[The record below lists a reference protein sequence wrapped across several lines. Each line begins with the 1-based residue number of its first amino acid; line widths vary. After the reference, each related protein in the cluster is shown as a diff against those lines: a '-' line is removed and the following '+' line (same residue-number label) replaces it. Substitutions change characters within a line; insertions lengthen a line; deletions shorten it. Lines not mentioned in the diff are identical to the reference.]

1 MDLCRWISTAPSG
14 PGEGSNMDV
23 IDWFVP
29 PTVRDDP
36 RKNMRHRGIA
46 KSMLSI
52 SLVVS
57 LMLLGVVLVRGHLPV
72 VEYALFAAGIL
83 FPVLG
88 ALLIRATAD
97 ITLGLVVANFG
108 GILIIGVRAFL
119 TGGINSIAL
128 PGFLA
133 NLALQSTFG
142 NAAILLVTGAA
153 LAVAL
158 VFLYV
163 ATSMGWVPASFIAAA
178 DEPGVMLTSMLGSA
192 GMVVLAGVVVAR
204 DRARVKAHLREAQGA
219 AEQSSRAKAVFLRSM
234 GHEFRAPLDAILGL
248 AERIGSGK
256 ENSLSEVLRK
266 DAAGILTAGRHLGD
280 LLAQVL
286 EMSRAETGV
295 LSLNIEPIVTQQ
307 IVAPCL
313 AIIGLEAQQKG
324 IALVDDC
331 GTHGASVVW
340 ADRVLI
346 RQVLL
351 NLLCNAVKFNR
362 PGGTVTISCQATG
375 ATYLRI
381 VVADTGLGIASER
394 QHELF
399 EPFSRL
405 GLEEGTI
412 QGAGLGLVMSKRL
425 IERMR
430 GRIGFESIQ
439 GIGST
444 FWVELPLAE
453 TNALRS
459 GS

>member
-1 MDLCRWISTAPSG
+1 
-14 PGEGSNMDV
+14 MDV
-23 IDWFVP
+23 ISFFVP
-29 PTVRDDP
+29 PAVRDDP
-36 RKNMRHRGIA
+36 RRNTRHRGIA
-46 KSMLSI
+46 KSMLTI

-57 LMLLGVVLVRGHLPV
+57 LMLLGVVLARGRLPA

-83 FPVLG
+83 FPVIG
-88 ALLIRATAD
+88 ALLIRATVD

-108 GILIIGVRAFL
+108 GILIIGVWAFL

-153 LAVAL
+153 LAATL

-163 ATSMGWVPASFIAAA
+163 ATSMGWVPVSFIAVA

-234 GHEFRAPLDAILGL
+234 GHEFRAPLEAILGL
-248 AERIGSGK
+248 AERLGTDR
-256 ENSLSEVLRK
+256 EH
-266 DAAGILTAGRHLGD
+266 ALTAAQQKSAGNIVTAGLHLAD
-280 LLAQVL
+280 LLTQVL
-286 EMSRAETGV
+286 EMSRAETGE
-295 LSLNIEPIVTQQ
+295 LSQSIEPVVAGEMI
-307 IVAPCL
+307 APCL
-313 AIIGLEAQQKG
+313 AIVDLKAQQRG
-324 IALVDDC
+324 IALVNDC
-331 GTHGASVVW
+331 GVHAAAVVW
-340 ADRVLI
+340 ADRVLV

-351 NLLCNAVKFNR
+351 NLLSNAIKFNR
-362 PGGTVTISCQATG
+362 PGGTVTLSCQAVGT
-375 ATYLRI
+375 AYLRI
-381 VVADTGLGIASER
+381 VVADTGCGIASER

-405 GLEEGTI
+405 GREEGTI

-425 IERMR
+425 IERMS
-430 GRIGFESIQ
+430 GRIGCESVED
-439 GIGST
+439 IGSS

-453 TNALRS
+453 TSASRS
-459 GS
+459 

>member
-1 MDLCRWISTAPSG
+1 
-14 PGEGSNMDV
+14 MDV
-23 IDWFVP
+23 ISFFVP
-29 PTVRDDP
+29 PAVRDDP
-36 RKNMRHRGIA
+36 RKNTRHRGMA
-46 KSMLSI
+46 KSMLTI

-57 LMLLGVVLVRGHLPV
+57 LMLLGVVLVRGRLPA
-72 VEYALFAAGIL
+72 VEFALFAAGIL
-83 FPVLG
+83 FPVIG
-88 ALLIRATAD
+88 ALLIRLTAD

-108 GILIIGVRAFL
+108 GVLIIGVWAFL

-153 LAVAL
+153 LAAAL
-158 VFLYV
+158 GFLYV
-163 ATSMGWVPASFIAAA
+163 ATALGWIPTSFIAVA

-204 DRARVKAHLREAQGA
+204 DRARVKAYLREAQAA

-248 AERIGSGK
+248 AERIEGGK
-256 ENSLSEVLRK
+256 ENPPGATQRQ
-266 DAAGILTAGRHLGD
+266 DAAGILTAARHLGD

-286 EMSRAETGV
+286 EMSRAEKDE
-295 LSLNIEPIVTQQ
+295 LSLNIEPVVMHEMI
-307 IVAPCL
+307 APCL
-313 AIIGLEAQQKG
+313 AIVGLEAQQKG
-324 IALVDDC
+324 IVLADDC
-331 GTHGASVVW
+331 GTQGASVVW

-351 NLLCNAVKFNR
+351 NLLCNALKFNR
-362 PGGTVTISCQATG
+362 PGGTVSISCQAPR
-375 ATYLRI
+375 AAFLRI
-381 VVADTGLGIASER
+381 SITDTGFGIASER

-405 GLEEGTI
+405 GREEGTI
-412 QGAGLGLVMSKRL
+412 QGTGLGLVMSKRL
-425 IERMR
+425 IERMH
-430 GRIGFESIQ
+430 GRIGFESVQ

-444 FWVELPLAE
+444 FWVELPRAE
-453 TNALRS
+453 ANA
-459 GS
+459 

>member
-1 MDLCRWISTAPSG
+1 
-14 PGEGSNMDV
+14 MDV
-23 IDWFVP
+23 INFFVP
-29 PTVRDDP
+29 PAARDDP
-36 RKNMRHRGIA
+36 RRNTRHRGIA
-46 KSMLSI
+46 KSMLTI

-57 LMLLGVVLVRGHLPV
+57 LMLLGVVLVRGHLPA

-83 FPVLG
+83 FPVIG
-88 ALLIRATAD
+88 ALLIRFTAD

-108 GILIIGVRAFL
+108 GVLIIGVWAFL

-153 LAVAL
+153 LAAAL
-158 VFLYV
+158 VFLYM
-163 ATSMGWVPASFIAAA
+163 ATAMGWVPASFIAAA

-204 DRARVKAHLREAQGA
+204 DRARVKAYLLEAQAA

-248 AERIGSGK
+248 AERLDSGK
-256 ENSLSEVLRK
+256 EQPLSAAQRQ
-266 DAAGILTAGRHLGD
+266 DAEGILAAGRHLGD

-286 EMSRAETGV
+286 EMSRAEKDE
-295 LSLNIEPIVTQQ
+295 LSLNIEPVIAQEM
-307 IVAPCL
+307 VAPCL
-313 AIIGLEAQQKG
+313 AMIGLEAQRKG

-331 GTHGASVVW
+331 GAQGAAMVW

-351 NLLCNAVKFNR
+351 NLLGNAVKFNR
-362 PGGTVTISCQATG
+362 PGGTVSISCQA
-375 ATYLRI
+375 ARAAYLRI
-381 VVADTGLGIASER
+381 AITDTGFGIAAER

-405 GLEEGTI
+405 GREEGAIEGT
-412 QGAGLGLVMSKRL
+412 GLGLVMSKRL
-425 IERMR
+425 VERMR
-430 GRIGFESIQ
+430 GRIGFESMQ

-453 TNALRS
+453 TKA
-459 GS
+459 